1 MRTTPFLSL
10 IFLVVFGFLIGSCE
24 TKVDLIDTT
33 KEKAAV
39 FGFLDPT
46 VDTQFVKITKTF
58 VTEGS
63 AVEAAQ
69 DPEISE
75 YKNLEAYVVSYDG
88 KDTIDTYLLQEKTV
102 TDKDSGA
109 FYYPVQ
115 TVYYFTEPLNDD
127 YEYEIS
133 FTGSGN
139 DVSSKVPV
147 VGDFIPNITINDPT
161 VKLVLQFSTSGSTKY
176 IPKIIKD
183 LISSK
188 NVRSYEFTF
197 RYHYKEVYTDGTEK
211 EKFMDFKFPTWQTE
225 TLQGGEE
232 HTYKIEGEAFFQFVA
247 NKIIA
252 ENNEDNVVRREIGT
266 MDYIFEY
273 AGDDLNTFM
282 ELSQPSTSINIEQN
296 PFSNLNNAVGV
307 WSSRGSSSFEDKI
320 FELELSNSYKEMA
333 IGQYTTGLKFCSTSP
348 SHNGTAWGCN

>member
-1 MRTTPFLSL
+1 MRTTPFFSL
-10 IFLVVFGFLIGSCE
+10 VFLVVFGFLIGSCD

-33 KEKAAV
+33 KEKAVV

-69 DPEISE
+69 DPENSE
-75 YKNLEAYVVSYDG
+75 YKNLEAYVVAYDG
-88 KDTIDTYLLQEKTV
+88 NDTVGTYLLQEKTV

-115 TVYYFTEPLNDD
+115 TVYYFTEPLDDD
-127 YEYEIS
+127 YEYKIS

-139 DVSSKVPV
+139 DVSALVPI
-147 VGDFIPNITINDPT
+147 VGDFKPNITTNNPT
-161 VKLVLQFSTSGSTKY
+161 VKLVIQFSSSGSTY
-176 IPKIIKD
+176 IPKIINLK
-183 LISSK
+183 SSK
-188 NVRSYEFTF
+188 NVKRYDFTF

-211 EKFMDFKFPTWQTE
+211 EKFMDFKFPTWKTE
-225 TLQGGEE
+225 TLQGGEDQ
-232 HTYKIEGEAFFQFVA
+232 TYKIEGEAFFQFVA

-252 ENNEDNVVRREIGT
+252 ENNEDNIVRREIGT
-266 MDYIFEY
+266 MAYIFEY
-273 AGDDLNTFM
+273 TGDDLNTFL

-296 PFSNLNNAVGV
+296 PYSNLTNAIGV
-307 WSSRGSSSFEDKI
+307 WSSRGTNSFEDKI

-333 IGQYTTGLKFCSTSP
+333 IGQYTSGLKFCSTSP